1 MPGKN
6 VNPKPKPTMTTGY
19 ANPYVVAGAE
29 PSVRAQFIKQTYFHL
44 AGAIA
49 VFILVESMLLK
60 LDGIESM
67 ISTMT
72 GGMGWLLVLGAFMA
86 VSYIANKWAMS
97 DSSKAMQYVGLGIFT
112 IAEAIIF
119 LPLIYIALTYMP
131 AGSELVAKAG
141 LITAV
146 MVAGITM
153 TAFITNKDFSF
164 LSGILTI
171 GGFVALGIIV
181 ASILFGFGLGLIFS
195 GAMAIFASVSILH
208 STSNIIHH
216 YPPGK
221 HVAASLQ
228 LFAGIA
234 LLFWY
239 ILQILIALSGR
250 D

>member
-1 MPGKN
+1 
-6 VNPKPKPTMTTGY
+6 MTTGY
-19 ANPYVVAGAE
+19 ANPYVVADAE
-29 PSVRAQFIKQTYFHL
+29 PSVRAQFIRQTYFHL
-44 AGAIA
+44 GGAIA
-49 VFILVESMLLK
+49 AFIA
-60 LDGIESM
+60 IESILLQLPGIDSM
-67 ISTMT
+67 VMKMT

-86 VSYIANKWAMS
+86 VSFIANKWAMS
-97 DSSKAMQYVGLGIFT
+97 DSSKTMQYMGLGLFT

-119 LPLIYIALTYMP
+119 LPLIYIALTYVP
-131 AGSELVAKAG
+131 AGSELVAQAG

-153 TAFITNKDFSF
+153 TAFVTKKAFSF
-164 LSGILTI
+164 LGGILMI

-181 ASILFGFGLGLIFS
+181 ASILFGFNLGLIFS

-208 STSNIIHH
+208 TTSNIIHH

-221 HVAASLQ
+221 HVAAALN

>member
-1 MPGKN
+1 
-6 VNPKPKPTMTTGY
+6 MTTGY
-19 ANPYVVAGAE
+19 ANPYVVADAE
-29 PSVRAQFIKQTYFHL
+29 PSVRAQFIRQTYFHL
-44 AGAIA
+44 GGAIA
-49 VFILVESMLLK
+49 AFIAIESMLLQ
-60 LDGIESM
+60 LPGIDSM
-67 ISTMT
+67 VMKMT

-86 VSYIANKWAMS
+86 VSFIANKWAMS
-97 DSSKAMQYVGLGIFT
+97 DSSKAMQYMGLGLFT

-119 LPLIYIALTYMP
+119 LPLIYIALTYVP
-131 AGSELVAKAG
+131 AGSELVAQAG

-153 TAFITNKDFSF
+153 TAFVTKKDFSF
-164 LSGILTI
+164 LGGILMI

-181 ASILFGFGLGLIFS
+181 ASILFGFNLGLIFS

-208 STSNIIHH
+208 TTSNIIHH

-221 HVAASLQ
+221 HVAAALN

>member
-1 MPGKN
+1 
-6 VNPKPKPTMTTGY
+6 MTTGY
-19 ANPYVVAGAE
+19 ANPYVVADAE
-29 PSVRAQFIKQTYFHL
+29 PSVRAQFIRQTYFHL
-44 AGAIA
+44 GGAIA
-49 VFILVESMLLK
+49 AFIAIESMLLQ
-60 LDGIESM
+60 LPGIESM
-67 ISTMT
+67 IWKMT

-86 VSYIANKWAMS
+86 VSFIANKWAMS
-97 DSSKAMQYVGLGIFT
+97 DSSKAMQYMGLGFFT

-119 LPLIYIALTYMP
+119 LPLIYIALTYVP
-131 AGSELVAKAG
+131 AGSELVAQAG

-153 TAFITNKDFSF
+153 TAFVTKKDFSF
-164 LSGILTI
+164 LGGILMI
-171 GGFVALGIIV
+171 GSFVALGIIV
-181 ASILFGFGLGLIFS
+181 ASILFGFDLGLIFS

-208 STSNIIHH
+208 TTSNIIHH

-221 HVAASLQ
+221 HVAAALN

>member
-1 MPGKN
+1 MSRPSQDTTRLCHNWKN
-6 VNPKPKPTMTTGY
+6 
-19 ANPYVVAGAE
+19 
-29 PSVRAQFIKQTYFHL
+29 
-44 AGAIA
+44 
-49 VFILVESMLLK
+49 
-60 LDGIESM
+60 
-67 ISTMT
+67 
-72 GGMGWLLVLGAFMA
+72 MA
-86 VSYIANKWAMS
+86 WRHN
-97 DSSKAMQYVGLGIFT
+97 
-112 IAEAIIF
+112 II
-119 LPLIYIALTYMP
+119 LPLIYIALTYVP
-131 AGSELVAKAG
+131 AGSELVAQAG

-153 TAFITNKDFSF
+153 TAFVTKKDFSF
-164 LSGILTI
+164 LGGILMI

-181 ASILFGFGLGLIFS
+181 ASILFGFNLGLIFS

-208 STSNIIHH
+208 TTSNIIHH

-221 HVAASLQ
+221 HVAAALN

>member
-1 MPGKN
+1 
-6 VNPKPKPTMTTGY
+6 
-19 ANPYVVAGAE
+19 
-29 PSVRAQFIKQTYFHL
+29 
-44 AGAIA
+44 
-49 VFILVESMLLK
+49 
-60 LDGIESM
+60 
-67 ISTMT
+67 
-72 GGMGWLLVLGAFMA
+72 
-86 VSYIANKWAMS
+86 MS

-181 ASILFGFGLGLIFS
+181 ASISTDISLFKDFEYY
-195 GAMAIFASVSILH
+195 
-208 STSNIIHH
+208 N
-216 YPPGK
+216 
-221 HVAASLQ
+221 
-228 LFAGIA
+228 
-234 LLFWY
+234 
-239 ILQILIALSGR
+239 LQIKSLF
-250 D
+250 

>member
-1 MPGKN
+1 
-6 VNPKPKPTMTTGY
+6 MTTGY
-19 ANPYVVAGAE
+19 ANPYVVADAE
-29 PSVRAQFIKQTYFHL
+29 PSVRAQFIRQTYFHL
-44 AGAIA
+44 GGAIA
-49 VFILVESMLLK
+49 AFIA
-60 LDGIESM
+60 IESILLQLPGIDSM
-67 ISTMT
+67 VMKMT

-86 VSYIANKWAMS
+86 VSFIANKWAMS
-97 DSSKAMQYVGLGIFT
+97 DSSKTMQYMGLGLFT

-119 LPLIYIALTYMP
+119 LPLIYIALTYVP
-131 AGSELVAKAG
+131 AGSELVAQAG

-153 TAFITNKDFSF
+153 TAFVTKKDFSF
-164 LSGILTI
+164 LGGILMI

-181 ASILFGFGLGLIFS
+181 ASILFGFNLGLIFS

-208 STSNIIHH
+208 TTSNIIHH

-221 HVAASLQ
+221 HVAAALN